1 MSSFQQR
8 KEKLYKALLPYKMA
22 FQSNITNAMYDFK
35 FENTNINIILESFIE
50 SIFYTFLTKLESEFK
65 LSRQDIWNHFRF
77 YLKGGKALNKLIR
90 KICKE
95 DKYNLIVEDTKEI
108 IKNINKDKCF
118 VNNQLF
124 PSSNTDYDFSFL
136 VKDKKYFPGVD
147 SQNRIDNLIKVT
159 LTSVS
164 NILNKEEQFK
174 RFSNAL
180 LKKLNTYKFLSILI
194 NALQTTIKDLKN
206 ASDQTSDQDIKYYFL
221 LKIRQIDNF
230 INTVRYQTQN
240 KEDTFVTSSV
250 TVSSANIPINI
261 NNLQIFYLYRLKL
274 SFALRFP
281 HKTLSKDIRDFLNG
295 QHEITALPFDNIFAE
310 LIDISIPVGN
320 DDTLKKLWKY
330 SNLEYMLRPVYY
342 IDQIEKPRKKFFK
355 YPVVSL
361 KSQIKDVV
369 QIFNME
375 SGTKISKRCNRLI
388 EFLNMMCHSE
398 TIPEEFI
405 IRLSGNLLE
414 EIQKSPEGSCSQMEA
429 IIRKLSNDNV
439 INNTI
444 IVTKTQLKRL
454 FPDFCL
460 NQFNVDFRNK
470 EDLITQIL
478 TLSSKLEDD
487 IDISREQLSKIS
499 YNSLLKIVSSEKK
512 DFYKYLT
519 NIENFDILE
528 RIIPIEII

>member
-1 MSSFQQR
+1 MSLYQER
-8 KEKLYKALLPYKMA
+8 KEKLYKELLPYKMA

-35 FENTNINIILESFIE
+35 FENTNINIILETIIE
-50 SIFYTFLTKLESEFK
+50 SIFYTFLIKLESEFK

-95 DKYNLIVEDTKEI
+95 DKNNLIIEDTKEI

-118 VNNQLF
+118 VNSQLF

-136 VKDKKYFPGVD
+136 VKDKQYLPGVD
-147 SQNRIDNLIKVT
+147 NRIDNLIKVT
-159 LTSVS
+159 LSSVA

-174 RFSNAL
+174 RFSDAL

-206 ASDQTSDQDIKYYFL
+206 ASDQSSDQDIKHYFL

-230 INTVRYQTQN
+230 INTVRQQTKNNQ
-240 KEDTFVTSSV
+240 DIFLSSSV
-250 TVSSANIPINI
+250 TVSSANVPINI

-274 SFALRFP
+274 SFSLRFP
-281 HKTLSKDIRDFLNG
+281 HKSLSRDIGDFLNG
-295 QHEITALPFDNIFAE
+295 KHEITALPFDNIFAE
-310 LIDISIPVGN
+310 LIDISVPVGN
-320 DDTLKKLWKY
+320 DDSLKKLWKY
-330 SNLEYMLRPVYY
+330 SNLKYMLRPVYY
-342 IDQIEKPRKKFFK
+342 IDQVEKPRKKFFK

-361 KSQIKDVV
+361 KSQIKDVIE
-369 QIFNME
+369 IFNME
-375 SGTKISKRCNRLI
+375 TGTKISKRCNRLI

-398 TIPEEFI
+398 TIPEEFT

-414 EIQKSPEGSCSQMEA
+414 EIRKSPEGSCSQMEM

-439 INNTI
+439 VNNTI
-444 IVTKTQLKRL
+444 IVTKTQLKQL
-454 FPDFCL
+454 FPEFCL
-460 NQFNVDFRNK
+460 TQFNVDFRNK

-478 TLSSKLEDD
+478 KLASKFKDD
-487 IDISREQLSKIS
+487 IEISREQLSKIG
-499 YNSLLKIVSSEKK
+499 YNSLLKIVSSEKA

-519 NIENFDILE
+519 KIEDFDILHL
-528 RIIPIEII
+528 RFPIEII

>member
-194 NALQTTIKDLKN
+194 NALQTTTKDLKH

-398 TIPEEFI
+398 TIPEEFT